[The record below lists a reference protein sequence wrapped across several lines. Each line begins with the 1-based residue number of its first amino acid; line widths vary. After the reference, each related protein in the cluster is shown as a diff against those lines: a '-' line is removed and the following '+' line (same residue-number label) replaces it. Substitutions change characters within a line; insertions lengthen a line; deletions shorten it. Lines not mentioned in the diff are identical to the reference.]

1 MTTIDGIAERGRR
14 SGAVL
19 LLVTSLAAAGC
30 AGNRLPA
37 PRSDVAG
44 GGAEVL
50 TARDRERLAALG
62 RERSGAAPEDGY
74 RIGPDDLLEI
84 RIPDLITADQKASE
98 TGTGGLAP
106 VAEAPVFRQGLRV
119 DARGD
124 VSLPLLGIVH
134 AEGLT
139 PTTLEATIGQ
149 RLQSAG
155 ILRRPQ
161 VTVQIVEYRSR
172 VVAVVGSVERPGM
185 YPVTRPRATLADMI
199 WSAGG
204 PNRDAGRVVEF
215 VPAPTQTAGS
225 GPPVRLD
232 LQGLLH
238 PSETDG
244 RLLELP
250 VRAGD
255 LISLAP
261 AGSVMVDGWVEK
273 PGSYPLTRGLT
284 LSGAVAA
291 AGGHLFPADRRHV
304 TVKRVLGADEQRAF
318 TVDLDAVADGR
329 ERDLPMLDGDIV
341 RLSASTVRL
350 VPYGIYS
357 FAREVV
363 RVGGNVLLF

>member
-1 MTTIDGIAERGRR
+1 LAW
-14 SGAVL
+14 
-19 LLVTSLAAAGC
+19 LVPFGC
-30 AGNRLPA
+30 APARPSA
-37 PRSDVAG
+37 PRPEAAN

-50 TARDRERLAALG
+50 TARDRDRLATLG
-62 RERSGAAPEDGY
+62 QQRSGAAPDDGY
-74 RIGPDDLLEI
+74 RFGTDDLLDI
-84 RIPDLITADQKASE
+84 RIPDLITADQKA
-98 TGTGGLAP
+98 TDTAAGGVAP
-106 VAEAPVFRQGLRV
+106 VAEAPVFRQGMRV

-124 VSLPLLGIVH
+124 ISLPLVGVLHV
-134 AEGLT
+134 EGLT
-139 PTTLEATIGQ
+139 PTLLETTIVQ
-149 RLQSAG
+149 RLQSGG
-155 ILRRPQ
+155 ILRHPQ

-172 VVAVVGSVERPGM
+172 VVAVVGSVERPGL

-199 WSAGG
+199 WAAGV

-215 VPAPTQTAGS
+215 VPAGTQASGAGQ
-225 GPPVRLD
+225 PVRLD

-238 PSETDG
+238 PAETDA

-284 LSGAVAA
+284 LTGAIAA

-304 TVKRVLGADEQRAF
+304 TVKRVLGSDEQRSF
-318 TVDLDAVADGR
+318 TVDLDAVAAGQ

-341 RLSASTVRL
+341 RLSPSTVRL
-350 VPYGIYS
+350 VPYGIWS
-357 FAREVV
+357 VAREVV